1 MLRNESILCF
11 APDPWDDIW
20 RNRHQIMSLLSRQ
33 NRVLYVEPRPY
44 LRPVM
49 RRAAAHEIG
58 LREMWGPR
66 LSEVNPGLHVF
77 HPPLYAP
84 LSGRAPLRQV
94 LDAIRDASLRRAMR
108 RVGVARPIL
117 WLFRPDQAD
126 VPGRYGES
134 LTIYHV
140 VDEYAG
146 YADVDA
152 EQAASIRQRERNLIT
167 QADLVL
173 VTSQA
178 LLEDRGGL
186 NPHTYWVPNA
196 VNYDAFAQARDRREE
211 PAELAGMPHPRLGY
225 VGAIND
231 KIDTGLLLHLAQSLP
246 EAILIL
252 VGPVRPT
259 SNEMRAGVKALRA
272 QSNVRLIGQVSV
284 EQVPGFVA
292 ACDLGLLPYRRN
304 AWTRHIHPLKLY
316 EYLACGLPVVA
327 TDIPSV
333 HEEGD
338 LIDIAD
344 DAESFVALVSMAL
357 ARDSEA
363 VRIERQRRASHNTW
377 MHRVERISELIDIV
391 RAAQGRASAAGGGI
405 EE

>member
-1 MLRNESILCF
+1 VLRDESILCF

-20 RNRHQIMSLLSRQ
+20 RNRHQIMSLLARQ
-33 NRVLYVEPRPY
+33 NSVLYVEPRPY
-44 LRPVM
+44 LRPVIQ
-49 RRAAAHEIG
+49 RLRAHQLGWGQI
-58 LREMWGPR
+58 WGPR
-66 LSEVNPGLHVF
+66 LSEVNAGLHIY

-84 LSGRAPLRQV
+84 LSGRAPLRQA

-108 RVGVARPIL
+108 RVHMAQPIL

-140 VDEYAG
+140 VDEYTA

-152 EQAASIRQRERNLIT
+152 EQAASIQQRERKLIT

-173 VTSQA
+173 VTSKT
-178 LLEDRGGL
+178 LLEHKGGL

-196 VNYDAFAQARDRREE
+196 VNYDAFAQAKRRCED
-211 PAELAGMPHPRLGY
+211 PAELAGVPHPRLGY
-225 VGAIND
+225 VGALND
-231 KIDTGLLLHLAQSLP
+231 KIDTDLLLHLAQALP
-246 EAILIL
+246 RTILIL

-259 SNEMRAGVKALRA
+259 SDEMRAGLDALRA
-272 QSNVRLIGQVSV
+272 QPNVRLIGQVSV
-284 EQVPGFVA
+284 ERVPGFVA

-304 AWTRHIHPLKLY
+304 AWTQHIHPLKMY

-333 HEEGD
+333 HDERD
-338 LIDIAD
+338 LIYIAD
-344 DAESFVALVSMAL
+344 DAESFVALASTAL
-357 ARDSEA
+357 AQDSEA
-363 VRIERQRRASHNTW
+363 RRIERQRRASQNTW
-377 MHRVERISELIDIV
+377 MHRVERISELIETV
-391 RAAQGRASAAGGGI
+391 RATKRTASVARGRI